1 MRTKIDKDVKKKDIV
16 ERDREDVE
24 KVVPPKTVKKV
35 KKSKKVETAGDGQNC
50 HPTTAPPDVPT
61 PVVDGAAVEVAN
73 EGPDEIAAAVNSITE
88 CLDFNNAVPEVCE
101 DVPTIENHVE
111 SDNCNPEPIVSTSN
125 PIPEQ
130 SELKDAEEQEC
141 PAKKPVTP
149 ETQTKVPA
157 ASVCSYESIIDEVA
171 RGDIIVKTPPRKPPK
186 KRRNDDVKMKEKLN
200 FDDSEKVKKNVE
212 KKTSEN
218 GHVKSESVSETS
230 GAQLKDGGPS
240 AGAQTDSKPC
250 EAGAKSR
257 SKRTPKKRKFHDE
270 QEDEK
275 TLPVSKPKVTK
286 KPQGSKSKG
295 NSATEK
301 PSDTPAEKT
310 DSPKPKKS
318 PKSKGVK
325 GKAKESKETKDAQSK
340 TDIKEP
346 VKKAKEKK
354 AAKKT
359 KKDATSKT
367 TEQAVSKAACEQM
380 ASPENHENAQC
391 SSDSGIGGTD
401 SEMKVESAVKPAAS
415 GAAMDALQTT
425 VQTVTSDVPE
435 KMEISELTLKSESA
449 EAEGKSAAKPEAK
462 KKAKSSKPKKPKEKG
477 KEKVNG
483 LTKSDTIDEK
493 EMSDKTKPLKKAK
506 AKKRKSGEGENA
518 EKSEKNVTDGEP
530 SASKEQTAEPSPQKK
545 KKKNVANG
553 DGEVKKVV
561 KKKKKVVKKPL
572 ADGEGKE
579 NVENNGVGAS
589 SELVASV
596 PENGTIGVGV
606 KSDMGDDDMD
616 DDGEDLGGEN
626 DKDGEVKDDSV
637 AAEGDSPA
645 STSESKLVNSKLYKE
660 KKILETREC
669 SMCGH
674 KTRGLAALTRHMKRA
689 HQIIRKPPKFKCDR
703 CDFDAAKRVVFAKHM
718 LLHDVIMCFK
728 CPFVCTTQ
736 EALEE
741 HVTEEHK
748 NKGDLKLCRLC
759 SRYIRCPEG
768 EDTLEKHMEECK
780 GKVPLVC
787 KECNKEFKY
796 ESGLK
801 VHISTHFPD
810 QPKLYTCELCS
821 YQSNYKANLHKH
833 IQNIHQER
841 QKTIKCRECDKMFY
855 KEEHMRRH
863 LRLHAESRPF
873 QCEKCEK
880 AFKTVNAMRCHMESH
895 NTGRPFKCD
904 IDGCSKTFRTAK
916 FLKNHAEELHQLGEK
931 KYHCSA
937 EGCSFSFFKK
947 SHLKRHEITHTG
959 ERNYHCTWPE
969 CGKSFRHSDNLK
981 VHQRQ
986 HTNEKPIK
994 CTMCSFSC
1002 RQRNSLQWHIKRH
1015 HTQKP
1020 GEDSEQ
1026 PREPP
1031 VSGSSENSNEPK
1043 VNGVAPTPPTAP
1055 AAAAAASGAA
1065 VADAAAAATT
1075 SEQSTSGKHEKGID
1089 LYDFNDDDSGDD
1101 LPVVFRRDK
1110 PRVHTLTREALD
1122 QLHEAAKLEPKPN
1135 PLPEWV
1141 KSNGDAPKEETE
1153 KAEAEAEKEK
1163 EPVKTPPKKKKK
1175 KVVSSKKVSPKSV
1188 KKVKSPKGTKAL
1200 KSTKSSTPPKSP
1212 KATAAPKTP
1221 KSPKSPKSQGMKK
1234 KVSPEVAKKKTP
1246 VSKKKVS
1253 PQSKKAAK
1261 KKSPTK
1267 KKETKP
1273 KGKAS
1278 VKKTKTKKA
1287 AAVEED
1293 KPEEAV
1299 EEKEASDEQEKEP
1312 EAEPQP
1318 VAEPEAEV
1326 EAEAE
1331 AEIPVEPEVVPEP
1344 QPLSPQTLHKPQS
1357 PESDDSSPSPHS
1369 PHSDR
1374 SVCSPLLSD
1383 NESEGQPQPLPVE
1396 QEEREEEHIEEKQE
1410 NLEEAF
1416 EELEVP
1422 PVIEVPKEEA
1432 MSPGQA
1438 QQEAI
1443 DRSLEENPIID
1454 DSTLK
1459 DLNSQ
1464 QDVRQYSPALV
1475 EEPEEKIEEQQGDD
1489 EEQRVSSDDEVPN
1502 DILLT
1507 PPRAPAPPPPQSPS
1521 EEEEEVEEVMQPVQ
1535 SPLPAPVSVSVP
1547 VPIQEPLSHPE
1558 PMSNQPL
1565 SNQPLSQVS
1574 QDQQQPLPSVEPPKD
1589 DAQPPPPPPPPPQ
1602 PSAQFPHQAP
1612 ECDKDYLGQYL
1623 QDLNVPGNT
1632 PREAVPDEPN
1642 RLQRLE
1648 ELAEKPHED
1657 SRDIPRAASVASN
1670 VITHTSMQ
1678 PFHDMSHKRMEILAC
1693 DRSQE
1698 QHFQRDT
1705 ASALPRLPDPA
1716 PFETFNP
1723 LNSIH
1728 SVSRENNFLRQNENI
1743 FSAQTTGSSF
1753 MRLGESEA
1761 MRQRMTTPFL
1771 PQNDRTA
1778 ISRLPDTALR
1788 PTNPALLRRPTTMP
1802 STDMFP
1808 TPAMSQTMQRNP
1820 FTNTWSGQEVR
1831 PPHWPQAP
1839 YLQRTIDRQP
1849 NTTPATLFAKD
1860 NYLASRDFMFDP
1872 SRTMTE
1878 RNMFASLS
1886 SPQPQRELAPETF
1899 PLELS
1904 YFGSHPYSGTATLDY
1919 SRPPCGT
1926 ATKTFDERYRQTA
1939 GTAMSDFRGLP
1950 QTSSTDVF
1958 SGIGVNSS
1966 FNLDKYM
1973 YPRDPVYHPQHV
1985 GDNTNSAFLT
1995 HSTPTQH
2002 SVFDR
2007 EYPHRSLYP
2016 HQNPPYPFLEERQY
2030 STAAKLTHS
2039 AGPTVNQDRDFM
2051 ARPNTAESQM
2061 PPDPYRCGVLYNV
2074 MNRYSFE

>member
-1 MRTKIDKDVKKKDIV
+1 M
-16 ERDREDVE
+16 
-24 KVVPPKTVKKV
+24 
-35 KKSKKVETAGDGQNC
+35 S
-50 HPTTAPPDVPT
+50 
-61 PVVDGAAVEVAN
+61 
-73 EGPDEIAAAVNSITE
+73 
-88 CLDFNNAVPEVCE
+88 
-101 DVPTIENHVE
+101 
-111 SDNCNPEPIVSTSN
+111 
-125 PIPEQ
+125 
-130 SELKDAEEQEC
+130 
-141 PAKKPVTP
+141 
-149 ETQTKVPA
+149 
-157 ASVCSYESIIDEVA
+157 
-171 RGDIIVKTPPRKPPK
+171 
-186 KRRNDDVKMKEKLN
+186 RR
-200 FDDSEKVKKNVE
+200 
-212 KKTSEN
+212 
-218 GHVKSESVSETS
+218 
-230 GAQLKDGGPS
+230 
-240 AGAQTDSKPC
+240 
-250 EAGAKSR
+250 
-257 SKRTPKKRKFHDE
+257 
-270 QEDEK
+270 
-275 TLPVSKPKVTK
+275 
-286 KPQGSKSKG
+286 
-295 NSATEK
+295 
-301 PSDTPAEKT
+301 
-310 DSPKPKKS
+310 
-318 PKSKGVK
+318 
-325 GKAKESKETKDAQSK
+325 
-340 TDIKEP
+340 
-346 VKKAKEKK
+346 
-354 AAKKT
+354 
-359 KKDATSKT
+359 
-367 TEQAVSKAACEQM
+367 
-380 ASPENHENAQC
+380 
-391 SSDSGIGGTD
+391 
-401 SEMKVESAVKPAAS
+401 
-415 GAAMDALQTT
+415 
-425 VQTVTSDVPE
+425 
-435 KMEISELTLKSESA
+435 
-449 EAEGKSAAKPEAK
+449 
-462 KKAKSSKPKKPKEKG
+462 
-477 KEKVNG
+477 
-483 LTKSDTIDEK
+483 
-493 EMSDKTKPLKKAK
+493 
-506 AKKRKSGEGENA
+506 
-518 EKSEKNVTDGEP
+518 
-530 SASKEQTAEPSPQKK
+530 
-545 KKKNVANG
+545 
-553 DGEVKKVV
+553 
-561 KKKKKVVKKPL
+561 
-572 ADGEGKE
+572 
-579 NVENNGVGAS
+579 
-589 SELVASV
+589 
-596 PENGTIGVGV
+596 
-606 KSDMGDDDMD
+606 
-616 DDGEDLGGEN
+616 
-626 DKDGEVKDDSV
+626 
-637 AAEGDSPA
+637 
-645 STSESKLVNSKLYKE
+645 
-660 KKILETREC
+660 
-669 SMCGH
+669 
-674 KTRGLAALTRHMKRA
+674 
-689 HQIIRKPPKFKCDR
+689 
-703 CDFDAAKRVVFAKHM
+703 
-718 LLHDVIMCFK
+718 
-728 CPFVCTTQ
+728 
-736 EALEE
+736 
-741 HVTEEHK
+741 
-748 NKGDLKLCRLC
+748 
-759 SRYIRCPEG
+759 G

-787 KECNKEFKY
+787 KECSKEFKY

-855 KEEHMRRH
+855 KEEHMKRH

-959 ERNYHCTWPE
+959 ERNYHCTWPD

-1026 PREPP
+1026 PRETP
-1031 VSGSSENSNEPK
+1031 VSGSSENSSEPK
-1043 VNGVAPTPPTAP
+1043 VNGVSPPTAP
-1055 AAAAAASGAA
+1055 DAAATGSAAAAA
-1065 VADAAAAATT
+1065 VTDAAAAADTTAVTATT
-1075 SEQSTSGKHEKGID
+1075 SEQSTSAKPDKGID

-1122 QLHEAAKLEPKPN
+1122 QLHEAAKLEPKHN

-1153 KAEAEAEKEK
+1153 KDEEEKEKEKDK
-1163 EPVKTPPKKKKK
+1163 EPVKTLPKKKKK
-1175 KVVSSKKVSPKSV
+1175 KVVASKKVSPKSV
-1188 KKVKSPKGTKAL
+1188 KKVKSPKATKAL

-1234 KVSPEVAKKKTP
+1234 KVCPEVAKKKTP

-1253 PQSKKAAK
+1253 PQTKKAAK
-1261 KKSPTK
+1261 KKSPSK

-1273 KGKAS
+1273 KGKTS

-1287 AAVEED
+1287 AAVDED
-1293 KPEEAV
+1293 KSKEQV
-1299 EEKEASDEQEKEP
+1299 EEKEASVEKEKEP

-1318 VAEPEAEV
+1318 EAEPEAEV
-1326 EAEAE
+1326 E
-1331 AEIPVEPEVVPEP
+1331 IPVEPQVVPEP
-1344 QPLSPQTLHKPQS
+1344 QPPSPQTLHKPQS

-1396 QEEREEEHIEEKQE
+1396 QEEREQEQIEEKQE
-1410 NLEEAF
+1410 NLEEAYQ
-1416 EELEVP
+1416 ELEVP
-1422 PVIEVPKEEA
+1422 TVLEVPKEEA

-1454 DSTLK
+1454 DSTMK

-1464 QDVRQYSPALV
+1464 QDMRQYSPALV
-1475 EEPEEKIEEQQGDD
+1475 EEPEEKTEEQQGDD

-1535 SPLPAPVSVSVP
+1535 SPLPAPVSVP

-1558 PMSNQPL
+1558 PMSNQPM

-1602 PSAQFPHQAP
+1602 PSAQFPHQAHAP

-1632 PREAVPDEPN
+1632 PREAVPEEPN

-1808 TPAMSQTMQRNP
+1808 TTAMPQTMQRNP

-2016 HQNPPYPFLEERQY
+2016 HQNAPYPFLEERQY